1 MYFKMQ
7 HCSDSH
13 RLVHRGI
20 YNHVSNMN
28 SKLYKHPDVLS
39 VKLICADS
47 VDLEVFE
54 GGGGFR
60 GETNCIF
67 GWNSGGF
74 NMAIY
79 GTCV

>member
-1 MYFKMQ
+1 MPIKLKTVYTTVLPIFTPESNLNLHSKNILK
-7 HCSDSH
+7 H
-13 RLVHRGI
+13 
-20 YNHVSNMN
+20 HV
-28 SKLYKHPDVLS
+28 VLS
-39 VKLICADS
+39 VRLICADS